1 MNSCLL
7 DANIV
12 LDFLNRRERYL
23 TCLKIVQNYDRLYIT
38 ANSYLN
44 VVYLLRKT
52 NRTKKDIIEETRF
65 LEILDTT
72 KKIIQDAM
80 PISLKPDDI
89 EDCCEI
95 LTAKANKL
103 DFITADENLF
113 ENYSTVYKRIV
124 LAKSPSMLK

>member
-23 TCLKIVQNYDRLYIT
+23 TCLEIVQNYDRLYIT

-44 VVYLLRKT
+44 IVYLLRKT
-52 NRTKKDIIEETRF
+52 NRSKKDITEETRF

-72 KKIIQDAM
+72 KKLIQEAL
-80 PISLKPDDI
+80 PIALKPDDI

-95 LTAKANKL
+95 LTAKTNKL

-113 ENYSTVYKRIV
+113 ENYSKVYKRIV
-124 LAKSPSMLK
+124 LAK

>member
-23 TCLKIVQNYDRLYIT
+23 TCLEIVQNYDRLYIT

-44 VVYLLRKT
+44 IVYLLRKT
-52 NRTKKDIIEETRF
+52 TRSKKDIIEETRF

-72 KKIIQDAM
+72 KKLIQEAL
-80 PISLKPDDI
+80 PIALKPDDI

-103 DFITADENLF
+103 DFITADEKLF
-113 ENYSTVYKRIV
+113 ENYSKVYKRIV
-124 LAKSPSMLK
+124 LAK

>member
-23 TCLKIVQNYDRLYIT
+23 TCLEIVQNYDRLYIT

-44 VVYLLRKT
+44 IVYLLRKT
-52 NRTKKDIIEETRF
+52 NRSKKDIIEETRF

-72 KKIIQDAM
+72 KKLIQEAL
-80 PISLKPDDI
+80 PIALKPDDI

-95 LTAKANKL
+95 LTAKTNKL

-113 ENYSTVYKRIV
+113 ENYSKVYKRIV
-124 LAKSPSMLK
+124 LAK

>member
-7 DANIV
+7 DVNIV

-23 TCLKIVQNYDRLYIT
+23 ICLKIVQNYDRLYIT

-80 PISLKPDDI
+80 PIALKPDDI

-103 DFITADENLF
+103 DFITADEKLL
-113 ENYSTVYKRIV
+113 ENYSKVYKRIV
-124 LAKSPSMLK
+124 AV

>member
-1 MNSCLL
+1 MNNCLL
-7 DANIV
+7 DTNIV

-23 TCLKIVQNYDRLYIT
+23 TCLEIVQNYDRLFIT

-44 VVYLLRKT
+44 IVYLLRKT

-72 KKIIQDAM
+72 KKIIQDAL
-80 PISLKPDDI
+80 PIALKPDDI

-113 ENYSTVYKRIV
+113 ENYSKVYKRIV
-124 LAKSPSMLK
+124 LAR

>member
-23 TCLKIVQNYDRLYIT
+23 TCLEIVQNYDRLYIT

-44 VVYLLRKT
+44 IVYLLRKT
-52 NRTKKDIIEETRF
+52 NRSKKDITEETRF

-72 KKIIQDAM
+72 KKLIQEAL
-80 PISLKPDDI
+80 PIALKPDDI

-95 LTAKANKL
+95 LTAKTNKL

-113 ENYSTVYKRIV
+113 ENYSKVYKRIV
-124 LAKSPSMLK
+124 LAR

>member
-23 TCLKIVQNYDRLYIT
+23 TCLEIVQNYDRLYIT

-44 VVYLLRKT
+44 IVYLLRKT
-52 NRTKKDIIEETRF
+52 NRSKKDIIEETRF

-72 KKIIQDAM
+72 KKLIQEAL
-80 PISLKPDDI
+80 PIALKPDDI

-103 DFITADENLF
+103 DFITADEKLF
-113 ENYSTVYKRIV
+113 ENYSKVYKRIV
-124 LAKSPSMLK
+124 LAK